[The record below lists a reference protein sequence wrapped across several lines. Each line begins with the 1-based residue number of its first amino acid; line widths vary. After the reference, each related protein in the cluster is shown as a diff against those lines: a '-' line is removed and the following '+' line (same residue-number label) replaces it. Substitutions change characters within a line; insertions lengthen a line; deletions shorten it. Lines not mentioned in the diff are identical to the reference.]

1 MIKNNLL
8 MLSLENY
15 ISKHTKQKLAD
26 SLDLFFAD
34 INDILEYNLI
44 DNSML
49 ETCGKKYFDKE
60 TKKVLHSVSQ
70 YENSLVSGNINLFL
84 NDDTIKQF
92 KEKFIV
98 VYMQY
103 DKKQLQK
110 MQEDETQTSK
120 DNKIHHN
127 NLLAFEEEDML
138 CKSFSD
144 ITIPMTEDE
153 NENIES
159 IKKSLLKF
167 VEGRWKILIK
177 SVWTNWEFWQMKW

>member
-1 MIKNNLL
+1 M
-8 MLSLENY
+8 
-15 ISKHTKQKLAD
+15 
-26 SLDLFFAD
+26 
-34 INDILEYNLI
+34 I

-49 ETCGKKYFDKE
+49 ETCGKRYFDKE

-84 NDDTIKQF
+84 NDDIIKQF

-98 VYMQY
+98 LYMQY

-110 MQEDETQTSK
+110 MQEDETEK
-120 DNKIHHN
+120 FEDNKIHHN

-138 CKSFSD
+138 CKNFAD

-153 NENIES
+153 NKNIENI
-159 IKKSLLKF
+159 KNFLLKF

-177 SVWTNWEFWQMKW
+177 SVLTNWEFWQMKW